1 MNLKKIFSVCNS
13 YISFI
18 IQGISIQYKSP
29 RVFSKPTKKN
39 FSGRSTRNTP
49 GTTISSAGGSPGPS
63 SRIGTGSTPGTT
75 AGGESDIS
83 QVGELGLG
91 VGK

>member
-1 MNLKKIFSVCNS
+1 MCFLKT
-13 YISFI
+13 Y
-18 IQGISIQYKSP
+18 
-29 RVFSKPTKKN
+29 TKN

-75 AGGESDIS
+75 AGGHSVIS